1 LRVSEGGTAPEQRAP
16 RRRDPLAAVYCGT
29 ASYAQFVRHNY
40 DEAMRFGA
48 RGRPAVRRSR
58 WRASDI
64 NRGRRMAGRSHRRAG
79 KAVQEPRRTQ
89 PNISLGWIAEQ
100 MPIQQ

>member
-1 LRVSEGGTAPEQRAP
+1 
-16 RRRDPLAAVYCGT
+16 
-29 ASYAQFVRHNY
+29 
-40 DEAMRFGA
+40 
-48 RGRPAVRRSR
+48 
-58 WRASDI
+58 
-64 NRGRRMAGRSHRRAG
+64 MAGRSHRRAG